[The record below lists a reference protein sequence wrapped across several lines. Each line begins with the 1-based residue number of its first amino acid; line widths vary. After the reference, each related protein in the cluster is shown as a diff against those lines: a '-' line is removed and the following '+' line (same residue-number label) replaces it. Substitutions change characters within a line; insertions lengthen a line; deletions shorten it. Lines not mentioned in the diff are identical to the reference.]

1 MGERADIVVI
11 FTDPLLTGLRRQIGA
26 FALASRLPTVSVFRE
41 HVEDGGMI
49 SYGVDLRR
57 NYHRAAAYEDK
68 ILKGVRAGDLPV
80 EFPTKL
86 DLVVNLA
93 TARALGLAIPPTL
106 LARADEVIE

>member
-1 MGERADIVVI
+1 MLTDI
-11 FTDPLLTGLRRQIGA
+11 RRQIGA
-26 FALASRLPTVSVFRE
+26 FALASRLPTVNVFRE

-57 NYHRAAAYEDK
+57 NYHRAAAYVDR
-68 ILKGVRAGDLPV
+68 ILKGAKAADLPI

-86 DLVVNLA
+86 ELVINLA
-93 TARALGLAIPPTL
+93 TARALGITIPPML